1 MYLLYWGGFRIKSIS
16 VQCKIII
23 SACMIFVGYI
33 LMIYLDAPI
42 YLWRSTPAF
51 ALGMLYRFYEDT
63 VLNCKRRTMIF
74 NIIMA
79 FVLFVMANVLALKEL
94 NFLFI
99 CIMVFGAFSLF
110 SIKNNRVILFFNRIS
125 FEI

>member
-1 MYLLYWGGFRIKSIS
+1 
-16 VQCKIII
+16 
-23 SACMIFVGYI
+23 
-33 LMIYLDAPI
+33 
-42 YLWRSTPAF
+42 
-51 ALGMLYRFYEDT
+51 
-63 VLNCKRRTMIF
+63 MIF

-79 FVLFVMANVLALKEL
+79 FVLFVIANVLALKEL

-125 FEI
+125 FEIYLVQSIAIGLVSLLPLSKTYLFCFLVVVVDIGLAVALNRYSVYMKKIVL